1 MDGATVA
8 DDGGGEITIDPQK
21 TGELSVSPD
30 GIVSQ
35 GTERI
40 GKVGVFAF
48 ANLGALEKKGSNL
61 YQNVSNQQPTSA
73 TDAKVRQGMLEG
85 SNVNSIVEIT
95 RMIEVSR
102 AYEQTTQ
109 MMASESDLSRNSI
122 ARLGRVN

>member
-1 MDGATVA
+1 M
-8 DDGGGEITIDPQK
+8 
-21 TGELSVSPD
+21 SPD
-30 GIVSQ
+30 GVVSQ

-48 ANLGALEKKGSNL
+48 ANLGALEKSGNNL
-61 YQNVSNQQPTSA
+61 YQNVSNQQPTSP
-73 TDAKVRQGMLEG
+73 TDSRVRQGMLEG

-109 MMASESDLSRNSI
+109 MMASESDLSRNSV
-122 ARLGRVN
+122 ARLGRIQ